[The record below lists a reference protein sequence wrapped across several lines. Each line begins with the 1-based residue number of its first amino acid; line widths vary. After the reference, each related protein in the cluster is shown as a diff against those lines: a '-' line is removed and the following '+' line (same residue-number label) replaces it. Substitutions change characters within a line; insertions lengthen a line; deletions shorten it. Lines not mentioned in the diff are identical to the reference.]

1 MKTSLE
7 VLYSDPSILVVRKAS
22 GILCVPDRYDPD
34 APVASSLLEG
44 EYGRIYVVHRL
55 DKDTSG
61 VFLYARSAEAQRA
74 MGELFSGRAVEK
86 QYLAILAGR
95 PEEDSWTRTDP
106 ILADAD
112 RLHRSIVDQ
121 RRGKPSLTTF
131 EVMERF
137 SDFSLVRALPETGR
151 THQIRVHAAKSGF
164 PIVGDPLYGDGR
176 PILLSA
182 IKRKWKGDP
191 FDEKPLMARTALHAQ
206 RIAFPHPRDAR
217 PMVFEAEPAKD
228 FAALL
233 AQLRKL

>member
-1 MKTSLE
+1 MKSTIE

-22 GILCVPDRYDPD
+22 GILCVPDRYDPE
-34 APVASSLLEG
+34 APVASALLEG

-61 VFLYARSAEAQRA
+61 VFLYARSADAQRS

-86 QYLAILAGR
+86 EYLAILAGR
-95 PEEDSWTRTDP
+95 PEEDTWTRTDP

-121 RRGKPSLTTF
+121 RWGKPSRTTF
-131 EVMERF
+131 EVIERF
-137 SDFSLVRALPETGR
+137 SEFSLVRALPETGR

-164 PIVGDPLYGDGR
+164 PIVGDPLYGDGK

-182 IKRKWKGDP
+182 IKRRWKGDP
-191 FDEKPLMARTALHAQ
+191 FEEKPLIARTALHAL
-206 RIAFPHPRDAR
+206 RIAFPHPLDSR
-217 PMVFEAEPAKD
+217 PMAF
-228 FAALL
+228 
-233 AQLRKL
+233 